1 MIFLLIANII
11 FWIIY
16 KVGLKTLRRD
26 IKGRLMSDPAYAE
39 RFEND
44 VMTRHEEYQFTLL
57 GFIIFAGRFVVV
69 ADLLILMGMFFVFG
83 PH

>member
-16 KVGLKTLRRD
+16 KVGLKTLRRN
-26 IKGRLMSDPAYAE
+26 IKSRLMSDPAYAA
-39 RFEND
+39 RFRYD
-44 VMTRHEEYQFTLL
+44 VLTRHEEYQFILV

-69 ADLLILMGMFFVFG
+69 ADLLIGLFFIFG